1 MAKVFISYSS
11 KQFREASQVC
21 EYLERH
27 GVLCWMAPRNIDPGS
42 NYASQIVQA
51 IRDSSALVLL
61 ASNHTNVSGHV
72 SNEVSLAFD
81 CKKTII
87 PFKIE
92 NVQFSDEYLY
102 YLGRKHWIDAFIDF
116 PTALES
122 LLHTLN
128 TIIPNKQLPANEI
141 GTPPAQINLPTRPDV
156 REANAIQPREHC
168 DYSREEII
176 SILKRNTREYS
187 YSLTK
192 RFDTGTDRCK
202 FENAANSMFKKTVHI
217 TRHGKDYLGTEC
229 CVSCLADCIK
239 SIAQND
245 SISVCGLPG
254 SAKNMLLQLAFF
266 NMTDAFVNGE
276 SDLLPC
282 YIAVNCFE
290 KEDYGE
296 QDIKE
301 QMRKQMQAELSDYLS
316 YVQAHPEVSPV
327 LFIDGV
333 REHMISDTAP
343 ENILNEV
350 LRKLG
355 KYRRVVSIDTGLI
368 KNTQRLKK
376 IIPILSEPSGWLFE
390 TNSIDIMDHEA
401 SLSLIDDIFEM
412 YGCNGLQS
420 EDVYQTLVRL
430 KYTEI
435 DIFLVRMIIQELS
448 SPLFYNSISAV
459 AMYERMA
466 LQELDGDEQQLQSV
480 AAAIFDYAFNEKL
493 DIRKVVHQG
502 RQWALVHKHHTY
514 MEFLIAYHF
523 SNCISSAQVDSS
535 DHFFRTMLTSGE
547 GAFFVQML
555 RESYTLQEDLYRFV
569 IERYDTFDI
578 YQKSNGIYWL
588 GRLTYN
594 NLTGMVLGFLRNR
607 FEELCQVIKGAES
620 FTQDNLDR
628 QFLFR
633 AICTGLLFQGQAD
646 AMDEYLCTIIT
657 NDAANALNRGATIEY
672 YGDLYQM
679 AANNT
684 YYLDTDLAAGSHA
697 IKALCR
703 RVDSSLNKRDGKF
716 SENNLVTL
724 TTILQVRIQSSVT
737 TKMPGLE
744 EYVQK
749 AVNYLELYQTRPQH
763 TSSNKIEFY
772 LNSVLDDFREFL
784 SCDNFDISQCIYDK
798 YRGIKDIKRQQWV
811 CHDIFDPESVSEHLY
826 SAWLMAMLFLP
837 EETKEAG
844 YNKREILDM
853 LLIHDLAEAEIGDQV
868 LSLDEPS
875 KELKTQN
882 AVLRKLFVKGT
893 YPQIANLTY
902 YYNIWTGYYN
912 GTNINARVARDIN
925 TIQTSYTF
933 FEYYLR
939 YPDHFSP
946 TEILAWT
953 KNQDKLNTEIG
964 FKLWE
969 QLILNNVS
977 YRPFWNR

>member
-1 MAKVFISYSS
+1 MAKVFISYTS

-176 SILKRNTREYS
+176 SILKRNTRKYS

-368 KNTQRLKK
+368 KNTQRLK
-376 IIPILSEPSGWLFE
+376 
-390 TNSIDIMDHEA
+390 
-401 SLSLIDDIFEM
+401 
-412 YGCNGLQS
+412 
-420 EDVYQTLVRL
+420 R
-430 KYTEI
+430 
-435 DIFLVRMIIQELS
+435 
-448 SPLFYNSISAV
+448 
-459 AMYERMA
+459 
-466 LQELDGDEQQLQSV
+466 
-480 AAAIFDYAFNEKL
+480 
-493 DIRKVVHQG
+493 
-502 RQWALVHKHHTY
+502 
-514 MEFLIAYHF
+514 
-523 SNCISSAQVDSS
+523 
-535 DHFFRTMLTSGE
+535 
-547 GAFFVQML
+547 
-555 RESYTLQEDLYRFV
+555 
-569 IERYDTFDI
+569 
-578 YQKSNGIYWL
+578 
-588 GRLTYN
+588 
-594 NLTGMVLGFLRNR
+594 
-607 FEELCQVIKGAES
+607 
-620 FTQDNLDR
+620 
-628 QFLFR
+628 
-633 AICTGLLFQGQAD
+633 
-646 AMDEYLCTIIT
+646 
-657 NDAANALNRGATIEY
+657 
-672 YGDLYQM
+672 
-679 AANNT
+679 
-684 YYLDTDLAAGSHA
+684 
-697 IKALCR
+697 
-703 RVDSSLNKRDGKF
+703 
-716 SENNLVTL
+716 
-724 TTILQVRIQSSVT
+724 
-737 TKMPGLE
+737 
-744 EYVQK
+744 
-749 AVNYLELYQTRPQH
+749 
-763 TSSNKIEFY
+763 
-772 LNSVLDDFREFL
+772 
-784 SCDNFDISQCIYDK
+784 
-798 YRGIKDIKRQQWV
+798 
-811 CHDIFDPESVSEHLY
+811 
-826 SAWLMAMLFLP
+826 
-837 EETKEAG
+837 
-844 YNKREILDM
+844 
-853 LLIHDLAEAEIGDQV
+853 
-868 LSLDEPS
+868 
-875 KELKTQN
+875 
-882 AVLRKLFVKGT
+882 
-893 YPQIANLTY
+893 
-902 YYNIWTGYYN
+902 
-912 GTNINARVARDIN
+912 
-925 TIQTSYTF
+925 
-933 FEYYLR
+933 
-939 YPDHFSP
+939 
-946 TEILAWT
+946 
-953 KNQDKLNTEIG
+953 
-964 FKLWE
+964 
-969 QLILNNVS
+969 
-977 YRPFWNR
+977 